1 MISRPI
7 HRVMKIQSKLVS
19 KRNELMK
26 EFKIVSLLGEVMMD
40 VPERLIHINRINKK
54 VMQFVLEKAWPLEK
68 MEILHNVP
76 EILENYE
83 NFSDAYWDDDW
94 EEMGIQLATIAQK
107 LHEDQMK
114 MWGEKYVD
122 EEDEFQ
128 KESEHGWYG
137 IEED

>member
-1 MISRPI
+1 
-7 HRVMKIQSKLVS
+7 
-19 KRNELMK
+19 MK